1 MNNNFFELK
10 GQTLLAIE
18 LYGPD
23 ECEITTDKNKYRL
36 IHHQDCCESVSLEK
50 QIGEISNL
58 IGEKITL
65 AEEEYVNDDPDWY
78 EKPEYRED
86 SFTWSNY
93 YLEAGGHRL
102 ELYFLGESNGY
113 YCETMEFEKL

>member
-1 MNNNFFELK
+1 MKNEFFELK

-18 LYGPD
+18 LDSPSD
-23 ECEITTDKNKYRL
+23 LTIVTDKNRYIL
-36 IHHQDCCESVSLEK
+36 THHQDCCELVGLEK
-50 QIGEISNL
+50 QIGEFSDL

-65 AEEEYVNDDPDWY
+65 AEEEYSNEHPKWHKKREY
-78 EKPEYRED
+78 EEC
-86 SFTWSNY
+86 FTWSNY

-113 YCETMEFEKL
+113 YGETMDFEKL